1 MKKVLP
7 LILLILALVFT
18 SCTMKK
24 SEKLYPVLKYTDK
37 DASYVFINK
46 DNEVKID
53 KHFEDV
59 LKAFEDD
66 YAVVIENG
74 KVAIINREGEDV
86 LSGIENV
93 YQIKDGLVTV
103 KNKDKTELV
112 DLETKEVLLKYDY
125 ILIGE
130 NKVLSYL
137 EGDKWGYRT
146 LDGEKTLAA
155 QFEEAYPFGK
165 NSGVAVK
172 DGKVVIVDGEMNVKE
187 TNYTE
192 SYKINDETIL
202 AREGDKQLLLDLN
215 GEVVNP
221 GVKGD
226 LTEVYG
232 GMYTVFDRKNGEL
245 VKKVYTLKGEPV
257 SDEVFTDVRLL
268 GNGFFAANNGELF
281 ALYSE
286 KEGRVTDYKY
296 DFLSAESFDVNG
308 GFVTGVSKGVG
319 ELLDKSGNIKKT
331 IGKNIES
338 FMKDENLFITSDYG
352 KITYFDLDGNAIEK
366 SPKIS
371 PLGTVK
377 VLIDEKDGK
386 NYLFIVSK
394 DTNEKLN
401 ASLKSIAD
409 RITTE
414 KNVTYDYRLEGDILY
429 ATLKTHDKSYPFM
442 VDIYTGEVVDA
453 KDIFIDEAAIETLV
467 NQKKTEENMQGDVE
481 LVCFSFDSDL
491 KMVLRSDKEYFVDIP
506 REEIENYL
514 DLTGGE
520 FFKSLLA
527 PKINK

>member
-24 SEKLYPVLKYTDK
+24 SEKLYPVLKYTDN

-74 KVAIINREGEDV
+74 KVAIINHEGEDV

-103 KNKDKTELV
+103 KNKDKTELI
-112 DLETKEVLLKYDY
+112 DLKTKEVLLKYDY

-215 GEVVNP
+215 GDVVNH

-319 ELLDKSGNIKKT
+319 ELLDKNGNLKKT
-331 IGKNIES
+331 VGENIDS
-338 FMKDENLFITSDYG
+338 IMKDENLIITSDYG

-401 ASLKSIAD
+401 ASLKAIAD

-429 ATLKTHDKSYPFM
+429 ATLKAHDKSYPFM

-491 KMVLRSDKEYFVDIP
+491 KMVLRSDKEYFVGIP